1 MKYRPDLHFV
11 YPEQID
17 GHMIAPDLV
26 YDEKILS
33 PDYPYYD
40 RSSRF
45 VFKQNMLHL
54 LFLFFAIPVA
64 SVRYGLRIKGRSV
77 LRKHRKILKQGA
89 ITVCNH
95 VFDWDYFCVRAA
107 IYPHKQYFTIWK
119 NNLLRSLGPMMRV
132 AGAVP
137 IPSGNL
143 ASIRSFEKDVLR
155 LLNEGRW
162 LHFYP
167 EGSMWYYEEKLRPF
181 KKGVFSF
188 AYRTNKPIIPLAIS
202 YRPAKG
208 IYRLFKGKYPLCT
221 ISIGEPIFPDCTLPK
236 EVGVEKLRQEAEK
249 AVSMQMDKYTAHI
262 KEKER
267 KYEQKA

>member
-11 YPEQID
+11 YPAQVD
-17 GHMIAPDLV
+17 GHMITPTLIF
-26 YDEKILS
+26 DEKILS

-40 RSSRF
+40 RKPSF
-45 VFKQNMLHL
+45 LFKQFFMHL
-54 LFLFFAIPVA
+54 LFLVFVVPVA
-64 SVRYGLRIKGRSV
+64 SIRFGLRVKGKRN
-77 LRKHRKILKQGA
+77 LRKHRKLLKQGA

-95 VFDWDYFCVRAA
+95 VFDWDYFCVRRA
-107 IYPHKQYFTIWK
+107 IYPRKQYFVIWK
-119 NNLLRSLGPMMRV
+119 NNLLRSLGPSMRL

-143 ASIRSFEKDVLR
+143 ASIRSFDRDVLK

-167 EGSMWYYEEKLRPF
+167 EGSMWYYEENLRPF

-188 AYRTNKPIIPLAIS
+188 AYRANKPIIPLAIS

-221 ISIGEPIFPDCTLPK
+221 ISIGEPLLPDLSLPK
-236 EVGVEKLRQEAEK
+236 DEAVEKLRLQAEA
-249 AVSMQMDKYTAHI
+249 AVVYQMNHYTPDV
-262 KEKER
+262 KEKDL
-267 KYEQKA
+267 KK